1 MSDTDSFIEEVKE
14 EVRRD
19 RLFRLLRRYGWV
31 AVLLVAL
38 LVGGASWNEISKAK
52 FRNQAQAFGD
62 ALLAAAEADDP
73 GAAFAGIDA
82 EDTQAVL
89 AQLLTAQ
96 FMDED
101 AMTILRAL
109 AGAEDI
115 DPIYRDLAALKLVI
129 AEGAS
134 TRTEDRL
141 ARLDALAVPGGAF
154 RVLALEQRA
163 LILAEQGDR
172 DAAVEVLQSLRL
184 DRDASA
190 DLRWRASQL
199 IVALGGEVDP
209 A

>member
-19 RLFRLLRRYGWV
+19 RLFGLMRRYGWI
-31 AVLLVAL
+31 AVLLIAL

-62 ALLAAAEADDP
+62 ALLAATEAEDP
-73 GAAFAGIDA
+73 GAAFSGIEA
-82 EDTQAVL
+82 EDAQAVL
-89 AQLLTAQ
+89 ARLLAAQ
-96 FMDED
+96 FADGET
-101 AMTILRAL
+101 MTLLQAL
-109 AGAEDI
+109 AEVEDI
-115 DPIYRDLAALKLVI
+115 APIYRDLAALKLVI
-129 AEGAS
+129 AEGTS
-134 TRTEDRL
+134 TRAEDRL

-172 DAAVEVLQSLRL
+172 DGAVEILQSLRL

-199 IVALGGEVDP
+199 IVALQGEMDP